1 MTGMLTS
8 SDTYNSKHTAPT
20 SPRPLTGDLKQ
31 GKTLQSQQI
40 HLITNNTIIFQYIKE
55 NLIVYWPPNS
65 ILRPPTVGLANP
77 VLATM
82 REEGGWDKEASA
94 ISNTTQNRVG
104 LEDDLV
110 YHLLK
115 RSPMHF
121 YRIAWVS

>member
-1 MTGMLTS
+1 M
-8 SDTYNSKHTAPT
+8 
-20 SPRPLTGDLKQ
+20 
-31 GKTLQSQQI
+31 
-40 HLITNNTIIFQYIKE
+40 E

-65 ILRPPTVGLANP
+65 TLRPPTVRLANP

-82 REEGGWDKEASA
+82 REEGGWDKEANA
-94 ISNTTQNRVG
+94 ISNTIQNRVG

-115 RSPMHF
+115 RSPMRF